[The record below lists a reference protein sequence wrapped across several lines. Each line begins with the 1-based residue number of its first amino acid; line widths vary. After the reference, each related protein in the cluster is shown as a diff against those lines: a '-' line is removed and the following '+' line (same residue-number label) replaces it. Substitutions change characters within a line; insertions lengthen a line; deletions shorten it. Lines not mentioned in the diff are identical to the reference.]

1 MNNTVYVIEGTPKT
15 EEGFG
20 CPKISSEGYSNLEN
34 AIQFIESR
42 TGQPQR
48 LGTSSIWYSSNYK
61 YRILFINIRS

>member
-1 MNNTVYVIEGTPKT
+1 MNNIVYVIEGTPKT

-42 TGQPQR
+42 EEK
-48 LGTSSIWYSSNYK
+48 LNA
-61 YRILFINIRS
+61 